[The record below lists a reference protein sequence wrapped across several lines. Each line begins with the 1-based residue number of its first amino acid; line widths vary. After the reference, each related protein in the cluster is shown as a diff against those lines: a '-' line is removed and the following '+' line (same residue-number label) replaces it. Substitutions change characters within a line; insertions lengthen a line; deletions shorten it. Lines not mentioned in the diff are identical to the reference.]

1 MAKAANKPFEFKDA
15 DVAAKFVPG
24 PELVSANQDFRIRV
38 PQANWPKNGDP
49 GYFSTISVE
58 AAEQLIRE
66 GYNHIV
72 SKL

>member
-1 MAKAANKPFEFKDA
+1 MAKAANKPFEFKDPEVAKRFAPSPDLVYA
-15 DVAAKFVPG
+15 D
-24 PELVSANQDFRIRV
+24 QDFKVRI

-49 GYFSTISVE
+49 GFFSTISVE